1 MLSGRYCTFV
11 TKCVTRSVLYQ
22 QALLKYT
29 TNTLNILI
37 VKTNVRGKDQQA
49 KAFVD

>member
-11 TKCVTRSVLYQ
+11 TKWVTRSVLYQ